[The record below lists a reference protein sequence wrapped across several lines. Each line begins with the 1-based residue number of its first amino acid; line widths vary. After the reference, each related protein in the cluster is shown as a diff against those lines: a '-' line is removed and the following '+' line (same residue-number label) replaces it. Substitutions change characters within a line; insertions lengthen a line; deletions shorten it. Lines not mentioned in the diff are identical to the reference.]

1 MDNTQFDELAAR
13 LAARLNRRSGLG
25 LLAGAS
31 LPLVGLVAATD
42 AKKKKKITL
51 CVNGKTVQAPK
62 KKAKKLLQQGAT
74 KGACRNTTK
83 PPANCQSGQKPCGNG
98 CIPQGDCCLN
108 TDCSS
113 GSECSNGQCVA
124 TTAPPQCAGGFC
136 AVFVTSDSFTGA
148 LGNLDGAD
156 AKCQAAADA
165 ANLDGTFKA
174 WLSVGSQTPANRFVP
189 GTGPWRLLP
198 NVVDGDNLP
207 PVVATNFTGPIT
219 CGATCLQ
226 HAIDRDE
233 NGEIVSFNVWTATF
247 SDGSVSSDSCA
258 GWTTDSSLKSGLIGE
273 STAKDEFWTG
283 SKTQSLTFTCNI
295 PQHLYCFE
303 QAQ

>member
-31 LPLVGLVAATD
+31 LPLVGLVADTD
-42 AKKKKKITL
+42 AKKKRKITL
-51 CVNGKTVQAPK
+51 CVNGKTVKAPK
-62 KKAKKLLQQGAT
+62 SKAKKLLQQGAA
-74 KGACRNTTK
+74 KGACRNTTQ
-83 PPANCQSGQKPCGNG
+83 PPGNCQSGQKPCGNG
-98 CIPQGDCCLN
+98 CIPNANCCLN
-108 TDCSS
+108 SDCPAST
-113 GSECSNGQCVA
+113 ECNNGACLF

-156 AKCQAAADA
+156 AKCQAAADD
-165 ANLDGTFKA
+165 ANLDGTFRA
-174 WLSVGSQTPANRFVP
+174 WLSVGSQTPANRFVA

-198 NVVDGDNLP
+198 NDVDGANLP
-207 PVVATNFTGPIT
+207 PVVATNFNDLIT
-219 CGATCLQ
+219 CGTDCLQ

-233 NGEIVSFNVWTATF
+233 NGVIVSASVWTATF
-247 SDGSVSSDSCA
+247 SDGSVSSDTCA
-258 GWTTDSSLKSGLIGE
+258 GWTTDNSSKSGLVGG
-273 STAKDEFWTG
+273 STATDASWTG
-283 SKTQSLTFTCNI
+283 SITASFLFTCNI